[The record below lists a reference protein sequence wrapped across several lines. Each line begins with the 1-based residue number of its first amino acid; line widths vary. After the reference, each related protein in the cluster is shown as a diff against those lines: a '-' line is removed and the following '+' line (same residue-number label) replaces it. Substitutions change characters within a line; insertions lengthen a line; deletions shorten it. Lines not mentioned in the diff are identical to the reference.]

1 MVDPNVYRHRRED
14 IRARV
19 GSGLLL
25 FPGHEVSPVNF
36 AANPYPFRQDS
47 SFLYFFGIDAPGFWG
62 LVDADSGE
70 DLLFGEEAGPEDWI
84 WTGPSPSLEERADS
98 AGVGV
103 GGGKGDLIRRLR
115 TAQSVGSALH
125 FLPPYRGDQ
134 VLNLSTVTGL
144 PPADI
149 VAGTSG
155 VLSDA
160 VVSMR
165 ARKSS
170 LEIGEIE
177 TALERTSAL
186 FFDVAQ
192 MLSDGERLL
201 QLAGAVDSR
210 VRQWGARLAF
220 PMIMTLRGEILH
232 AETADAPLVP
242 SALLLADMGVESPMG
257 YASDITRTFPV
268 GGRFTP
274 EQRDVYTVVLEAQR
288 AAIRRMAPGVAFR
301 DVHLTAARVI
311 AHGLRD
317 MGVLRGDPDRAV
329 SEGAHTL
336 FFPHGLGHLLGL
348 DVHDMESIGED
359 RVGYDDEILR
369 DRRFGFSALR
379 FGRRLQPGFV
389 LTVEPGIYFIPA
401 LIDQWRKDGRHADV
415 IDYEALNRLS
425 GLGGIRIEDDV
436 LITARGCRVLG
447 PRIPKTIEE
456 VEAAVARGGSIS

>member
-1 MVDPNVYRHRRED
+1 MFDPDVYRRRRED
-14 IRARV
+14 IRGRV

-47 SFLYFFGIDAPGFWG
+47 SFLYFFGIDAPGLWG
-62 LVDADSGE
+62 LMDADRGS
-70 DLLFGEEAGPEDWI
+70 DLLFGEQAGPEDWI
-84 WTGPSPSLEERADS
+84 WAGPAPSLEEQADTC
-98 AGVGV
+98 GVDV
-103 GGGKGDLIRRLR
+103 GGGKADLIRRVR
-115 TAQSVGSALH
+115 SAQTAGSVLH

-134 VLNLSTVTGL
+134 VLNLSAVTGL
-144 PPADI
+144 PPTGV
-149 VAGTSG
+149 VAGASG
-155 VLSDA
+155 ILADS

-165 ARKSS
+165 ARKSP

-177 TALERTSAL
+177 TALERTAVL
-186 FFDVAQ
+186 FSDVAC
-192 MLSDGERLL
+192 MLADGERLL

-210 VRQWGARLAF
+210 IRRWGARLAF
-220 PMIMTLRGEILH
+220 PLIMTLRGEILH
-232 AETADAPLVP
+232 AETADAALAPP
-242 SALLLADMGVESPMG
+242 ALLLADMGVESPIG

-274 EQRDVYTVVLEAQR
+274 EQRDVYAVVLEAQR
-288 AAIRRMAPGVAFR
+288 AAIGQMAPGVAFR
-301 DVHLTAARVI
+301 EVHLTAARVI
-311 AHGLRD
+311 AHGLREI
-317 MGVLRGDPDRAV
+317 GVLRGDPDRAV

-359 RVGYDDEILR
+359 RVGYDDEIRR

-401 LIDQWRKDGRHADV
+401 LIDRWRKEGRHADV
-415 IDYEALNRLS
+415 IDFEAVNRLS
-425 GLGGIRIEDDV
+425 KLGGIRIEDDV
-436 LITARGCRVLG
+436 LVTDQGCRVLG
-447 PRIPKTIEE
+447 PPIPRAIDE
-456 VEAAVARGGSIS
+456 VEAAVARRGPR